1 MKIVLI
7 LALALGVTGCMS
19 GSGRIDAEPNYVESQ
34 LTQSPLPP
42 GDQYGR
48 DDLPPRVGLPE

>member
-19 GSGRIDAEPNYVESQ
+19 GSSRIDAGPNYVESQ
-34 LTQSPLPP
+34 LTQ
-42 GDQYGR
+42 
-48 DDLPPRVGLPE
+48 